1 MTTLTKNA
9 VTETLKSLLAEK
21 GEDYIYPGAGRH
33 CTYSEGDG
41 APSCIVGHVVAALDT
56 EMFERIVEVERYDGE
71 SWSAAQM
78 FSEGFG
84 DDRIVVSTDSK
95 VLAVALQAA
104 QYVQDTGASWGN
116 AVKAYNEI
124 IKGNISSIY
133 GDPGAE
139 YLAVLNKY
147 QKYPE

>member
-21 GEDYIYPGAGRH
+21 GEDYIYPGAGRN

-41 APSCIVGHVVAALDT
+41 APSCIVGHVVAALDP
-56 EMFERIVEVERYDGE
+56 EAFKQIVEVERYEGE

-84 DDRIVVSTDSK
+84 EAGATVATDSA
-95 VLAVALQAA
+95 VLATALQLA
-104 QYVQDTGASWGN
+104 QEVQDSGASWGD
-116 AVKAYNEI
+116 AVKAYNEA
-124 IKGNISSIY
+124 IKGNVTSRYFEAGS
-133 GDPGAE
+133 
-139 YLAVLNKY
+139 KY
-147 QKYPE
+147 QAILKKYLKAPA